1 MSYIRKKNGK
11 NLVVNKDGNNGAG
24 SVRKPGSVAD
34 ALSTPSKDSRSTPVD
49 KTRSSERI
57 ANRMAMQPMANAE
70 VLSQQY
76 LLGRISG
83 RGSFP
88 PLPSLTEASA

>member
-1 MSYIRKKNGK
+1 
-11 NLVVNKDGNNGAG
+11 
-24 SVRKPGSVAD
+24 
-34 ALSTPSKDSRSTPVD
+34 
-49 KTRSSERI
+49 
-57 ANRMAMQPMANAE
+57 

-88 PLPSLTEASA
+88 PLPSLTEASAWKQMWCYLRVASP